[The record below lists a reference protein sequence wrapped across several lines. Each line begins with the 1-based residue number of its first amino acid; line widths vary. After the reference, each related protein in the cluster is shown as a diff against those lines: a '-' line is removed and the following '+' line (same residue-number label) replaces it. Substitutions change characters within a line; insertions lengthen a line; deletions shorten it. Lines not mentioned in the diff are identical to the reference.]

1 MTVLQPLSTGKRR
14 ALRFPDR
21 LRRALDGRYTIA
33 GELGRGGMAVIYR
46 AHDLRHD
53 RPVALKVLR
62 DDVGRTLGAERFL
75 EEIRLV
81 ARLSH
86 PHILPLFDSGEAD
99 GFLYFVM
106 PVVAGASVRDRL
118 ERERTVPVTDA
129 VRMAA
134 EVAHALD
141 YAHRQGIV
149 HRDVK
154 PENILLHEGHAFV
167 ADFGIGTVLT
177 SYEEQAHELG
187 GMSVAASVGTPAYMS
202 PEQAAGENVD
212 GRSDLYSLG
221 CVLYEMLVGE
231 QPFTGPNLQAVLAK
245 RFIHT
250 PADVRTLREG
260 IPRGVAHAIEK
271 VLARAPIDRFETG
284 AAFAAALLEPE
295 PAAIPTAAPP
305 RSVAVLPFENLS
317 GDPGND
323 YFADGITEE
332 ILNALAG
339 IPGLRVAGR
348 ASSFAFKG
356 RHRELRV
363 IGEQL
368 NVRTVLEGS
377 IRRSGNRVRITAQ
390 LNDATD
396 GFHLW
401 SERYDREIG
410 DVFALQDEIALAIAA
425 RLEATLHAG
434 RRATLA
440 QRATGVIAAYE
451 AYLKGRAHFYRRG
464 NGIRDGLTS
473 MKDALELDP
482 EYALAWAG
490 RADGFSLLGYYGVLP
505 PEAWAPA
512 AREAAGRAL
521 ELGPNLAETHN
532 ALAQV
537 GLLNDW
543 DWPATERAFQRAL
556 ELNPGYL
563 QAAAWYGLLYQGLVC
578 GRWSE
583 ATATLIE
590 AHQREP
596 LSAYAAACLA
606 FCLGYGGRLAEG
618 VRMAE
623 RACELDPS
631 SFLSQWAL
639 QNTLYVAGHHAR
651 SIEVG
656 ERLLLASGRHPWVLF
671 NLVVALADSGDLA
684 AARAVSDEMNARGQR
699 EYVSPFHRGVCA
711 LFVGDVETGSALVR
725 EAIRRRDPTIP
736 LFVRWSSSR
745 PAVRDLEVMAEVV
758 AASRL
763 PIAPDAHP

>member
-1 MTVLQPLSTGKRR
+1 MLQPLSTGKRR
-14 ALRFPDR
+14 ALRFSDR
-21 LRRALDGRYTIA
+21 LRRALDGRYAIS
-33 GELGRGGMAVIYR
+33 GELGRGGMAVVYS
-46 AHDLRHD
+46 AHDIRHD

-75 EEIRLV
+75 DEIRLV

-106 PVVAGASVRDRL
+106 PVVAGASVRERL
-118 ERERTVPVTDA
+118 DAERTMPVEEA
-129 VRMAA
+129 VRLAA
-134 EVAHALD
+134 EVAYALD

-149 HRDVK
+149 HRDIK

-167 ADFGIGTVLT
+167 ADFGIGKVLT
-177 SYEEQAHELG
+177 TFEEQAHELG
-187 GMSVAASVGTPAYMS
+187 GMSVGTSVGTPAYMS

-231 QPFTGPNLQAVLAK
+231 QPFTGPNLQAVVAK
-245 RFIHT
+245 RFVQT
-250 PADVRTLREG
+250 PADVRSLRDG
-260 IPRGVAHAIEK
+260 VPRGVAQA
-271 VLARAPIDRFETG
+271 LARALSRTPIERFESG
-284 AAFAAALLEPE
+284 AELAAALRAPE
-295 PAAIPTAAPP
+295 PAPIPTTAPP
-305 RSVAVLPFENLS
+305 RSVAVLPFVNLS
-317 GDPGND
+317 GDPEND

-339 IPGLRVAGR
+339 TPSLRVAGR

-356 RHRELRV
+356 SHPGLRA
-363 IGEQL
+363 IGERL

-377 IRRSGNRVRITAQ
+377 VRRSGNRVRITAQ
-390 LNDATD
+390 LNDAAD
-396 GFHLW
+396 GCHLW

-410 DVFALQDEIALAIAA
+410 DVFALQDEIALAIAS

-434 RRATLA
+434 RRATQA

-451 AYLKGRAHFYRRG
+451 AYLKGRSQFYRRG
-464 NGIRDGLTS
+464 TGISEGLAS
-473 MKDALELDP
+473 MKLALELDP
-482 EYALAWAG
+482 RYALAWAG
-490 RADGFSLLGYYGVLP
+490 RADGFSLLGYYGILP

-537 GLLNDW
+537 ALLHDW
-543 DWPATERAFQRAL
+543 DWQATERGFQRAL

-563 QAAAWYGLLYQGLVC
+563 QASAWYGLIYQGLVC

-590 AHQREP
+590 ASRREP

-606 FCLGYGGRLAEG
+606 FCLGYGGRLEEG

-639 QNTLYVAGHHAR
+639 QNMLYVAGQHAR
-651 SIEVG
+651 SVEVG
-656 ERLLLASGRHPWVLF
+656 ERLLPVSGRHPWVLF

-736 LFVRWSSSR
+736 LFVRWSSAR
-745 PAVRDLEVMAEVV
+745 PAVRHLDVVAEVL
-758 AASRL
+758 AATRL
-763 PIAPDAHP
+763 PIAFGAFS